1 MAKKI
6 LIIDDSALM
15 RRVISDIIKSGNDYE
30 VAAVAKDGLEGL
42 DMIVS
47 NPGLYSAVILDINMP
62 KMNGLELL
70 EKLQKMHIE
79 QKVIV
84 VSTVAK
90 QGARE
95 TIRALE
101 LGAFDFVTKPE
112 NYLET
117 KGENFKKRIYE
128 ILDVATSSSKTDRLS
143 ASAVPK
149 PSMYDTISGGRHS
162 ESVTGTQMKSN
173 FGMYVSGDEVAKSR
187 DTEGL
192 KSSALT
198 GSLQGSTTGSH
209 ERNTGA
215 LKAGSTAASQLGKT
229 AVGQTDDGL
238 FDSSR
243 YLGIKRGKSKIVAL
257 ACSTGGPKSLQQVIP
272 MLPGKLD
279 APVVL
284 VQHMPAGFTLSL
296 AQRLDEMSS
305 IHVKEAED
313 GDVLKNGTVYI
324 APGGRHMRVVRSGR
338 ECCIR
343 LSDEP
348 AVEGLRPCANLMY
361 ESLENCG
368 YDEVTCVV
376 LTGMGADG
384 TNGIKGLAARH
395 VNIHVIAQDEDTCI
409 VYGMPKAI
417 AQSGLVDEVVPLS
430 RVAEEI
436 TRNVGVS

>member
-15 RRVISDIIKSGNDYE
+15 RRVISDIIKSSNDYE
-30 VAAVAKDGLEGL
+30 VAAIAKDGLEGF

-47 NPGLYSAVILDINMP
+47 NPNLYSAVILDINMP

-79 QKVIV
+79 QTVIV

-90 QGARE
+90 QGAKE

-117 KGENFKKRIYE
+117 KGEDFRKQIHE
-128 ILDVATSSSKTDRLS
+128 MLDVATATRHSRISAASVSRTSADTRSVSERRRS
-143 ASAVPK
+143 AS
-149 PSMYDTISGGRHS
+149 
-162 ESVTGTQMKSN
+162 GTQLRST
-173 FGMYVSGDEVAKSR
+173 FGRQTA
-187 DTEGL
+187 GL
-192 KSSALT
+192 YT
-198 GSLQGSTTGSH
+198 
-209 ERNTGA
+209 RNA
-215 LKAGSTAASQLGKT
+215 DVLKAGSAAVSQPRST
-229 AVGQTDDGL
+229 EAGQAADGV

-243 YLGIKRGKSKIVAL
+243 YLGVKRGKSKIVAL

-272 MLPGKLD
+272 MLPGSLD

-305 IHVKEAED
+305 VHVKEAED

-361 ESLENCG
+361 ESLESCG

-417 AQSGLVDEVVPLS
+417 AQSGLADELVPLS

>member
-15 RRVISDIIKSGNDYE
+15 RRVISDIIKSSNDYE
-30 VAAVAKDGLEGL
+30 VAAIAKDGLEGF

-47 NPGLYSAVILDINMP
+47 NPNLYSAVILDINMP

-79 QKVIV
+79 QTVIV

-90 QGARE
+90 QGAKE

-117 KGENFKKRIYE
+117 KGEDFRKRIHE
-128 ILDVATSSSKTDRLS
+128 MLDVATSSRRSRVS
-143 ASAVPK
+143 AASV
-149 PSMYDTISGGRHS
+149 SRTSSDTRSVS
-162 ESVTGTQMKSN
+162 ERRGSVSGTQVRST
-173 FGMYVSGDEVAKSR
+173 FGRQTAGAEAAKAR
-187 DTEGL
+187 DTDNLRAGASSTSQSRSAAGL
-192 KSSALT
+192 YT
-198 GSLQGSTTGSH
+198 
-209 ERNTGA
+209 RNSDV
-215 LKAGSTAASQLGKT
+215 LKAGSAAVSQPRST
-229 AVGQTDDGL
+229 DAGQTADGV

-243 YLGIKRGKSKIVAL
+243 YLGVKRGKSKIVAL

-272 MLPGKLD
+272 MLPGSLD

-305 IHVKEAED
+305 VHVKEAED

-361 ESLENCG
+361 ESLENCR

-417 AQSGLVDEVVPLS
+417 AQSGLADEVVPLS